1 MSSSTDY
8 CPGEAAFAAGTAR
21 SPRKFWPSIV
31 RIAVV
36 EVVLLL
42 ALAGVFIAYLNWSSE
57 ATFAEFL
64 AANGTGKAQ
73 ATPVA
78 PPNAAGG
85 RPICNRSA

>member
-1 MSSSTDY
+1 MSSSADH
-8 CPGEAAFAAGTAR
+8 CPAYGQAALAAGAAR
-21 SPRKFWPSIV
+21 RSRGFWPSIV

-36 EVVLLL
+36 EVVLLV

-57 ATFAEFL
+57 ASFAEFL
-64 AANGTGKAQ
+64 AVSKAQ

-78 PPNAAGG
+78 PPSATGS